1 MNKVTSLFKLVG
13 SNIKYRING
22 KRCTFPGKK
31 IVDHQEAVDAFL
43 DIGQNKNF
51 QCAYIDETAT
61 LILYEGLLVNQHL
74 AKDYSG
80 FLYSAVS
87 YKLGIS
93 VDSLS
98 FKVLKHICSSYIQAF
113 NRLGAAFIIPSRKMR
128 YVIKCAKKGI
138 LYFWA
143 DSCFDIAG
151 SISPL
156 LKDKKVA
163 VLSDHADLIKV
174 QFVREKSN
182 PSNADKYSYSLLAID
197 SADSI
202 HNTDRSLCFETVDAI
217 SMKLLK
223 FSFDTL
229 LIHADIYSLP
239 LLNFISKL
247 KISCFIMDDS
257 IYRIF
262 NIARFHSDDQSRF
275 VPDSDTLYLEDY
287 DKESNPDFEATVF
300 LSKEEL
306 KNHGK

>member
-1 MNKVTSLFKLVG
+1 MNKVTSLFKFVG
-13 SNIKYRING
+13 SNIKYKVNG
-22 KRCTFPGKK
+22 GRVTFPGKK
-31 IVDHQEAVDAFL
+31 IVDHQNATQAFSDAA
-43 DIGQNKNF
+43 NSKNF

-74 AKDYSG
+74 AKDYTDV
-80 FLYSAVS
+80 LYSAVS

-93 VDSLS
+93 IESLS
-98 FKVLKHICSSYIQAF
+98 FKVLKHLCSSYIQAF
-113 NRLGAAFIIPSRKMR
+113 NRLSAAFITPSRKMR
-128 YVIKCAKKGI
+128 YVIKCAKRGI

-156 LKDKKVA
+156 LKNKKVA

-182 PSNADKYSYSLLAID
+182 PANGDKYDYSLLTID
-197 SADSI
+197 SSESI

-217 SMKLLK
+217 SMKLLN
-223 FSFDTL
+223 FSFDA
-229 LIHADIYSLP
+229 LIIHSDVYSLP

-247 KISCFIMDDS
+247 NISCFIMDDS

-262 NIARFHSDDQSRF
+262 NIARSHSDNQSKF
-275 VPDSDTLYLEDY
+275 VPDANTLYLEDY
-287 DKESNPDFEATVF
+287 DKEINPDFEATVF